1 MVKIVLVCALLVGC
15 SKPIER
21 GDLPS
26 YSDMSAAEDLQ
37 EALTKP

>member
-1 MVKIVLVCALLVGC
+1 MVKIVMVCILLSGC
-15 SKPIER
+15 SKPIEQN
-21 GDLPS
+21 DLPS